1 MNQNAD
7 KIAEFEEA
15 LRQQAKIFLLEKYA
29 SMLLQQLELGDA
41 DEESPDGGGLD
52 SRAAECLL
60 AARHHVDEG
69 LASQI
74 ADLLESHGHVVSDD
88 DGEFDDDRL
97 EGLFGDDADS
107 DDDHGDDQAS
117 ADLELDSD
125 TETAM
130 DEDGDSG
137 ENGSAD
143 DLFGDDDDED
153 ESERESRSAQD
164 LTHEREETDQEEGDE
179 DAGVLF
185 DHDIYSGHGK
195 AGVDQDGEVA
205 PIDAAGVVA
214 EEGDEEQQDRRPAV
228 EGEQVEVAFDDEFEG
243 QESDDDEDSEFDDD
257 EDSMA
262 DLDDG
267 EAEDGE
273 GGKKR
278 KPKVRSGAPENQAG
292 VGENVRDRALTL
304 KRAREKRKARIQQQK
319 ERRTANRQQQHK
331 SVEGPNL
338 DRLAHQISVE
348 DLEKYLGIQVVP
360 DDRAALT
367 RRLGLKMRDP
377 SLRQLLSDAT
387 SMKHPYALIPRV
399 HRFLKDGKPVQT
411 TVVNLL
417 RAFPQLFD
425 NLPQIITKYRA
436 DPLFSAETPDLD
448 WVVVACEALP
458 ESRNTNF
465 MEQKIVIRQY
475 TRRHNAHESRIQR
488 RSLIDALYDIIVV
501 NAIAKENILSKS
513 VDLTSSS
520 VGRQNFACINF
531 GEKGVRINDKGRGFR
546 HPQMGF
552 CPSW

>member
-137 ENGSAD
+137 ENGSAA

-164 LTHEREETDQEEGDE
+164 LTHEREETDQEEG
-179 DAGVLF
+179 
-185 DHDIYSGHGK
+185 
-195 AGVDQDGEVA
+195 
-205 PIDAAGVVA
+205 
-214 EEGDEEQQDRRPAV
+214 
-228 EGEQVEVAFDDEFEG
+228 
-243 QESDDDEDSEFDDD
+243 DDD

-436 DPLFSAETPDLD
+436 EPLFSAETPDLD